1 MSTAVS
7 QRYFNTVKTLLTM
20 QATVFRF
27 TVHFILFLRST
38 LCFYSVKTALAKTRL
53 HSRENPNDIFSAVLI
68 ISVSPV

>member
-7 QRYFNTVKTLLTM
+7 QRYFNTVK
-20 QATVFRF
+20 TVFRF